1 MTRSLVLDAGL
12 LLALAPA
19 LVSCGEGEPS
29 PEDVSVL
36 VQEQQLRGEEL
47 YSEHCYACHEV
58 EGAIGV
64 ELSARVLASY
74 DFSGPLYDYIDLAMP
89 YNEPGSLAPAQYW
102 DIVAYLLADREL
114 ARIEAPLSA
123 GSGDRL
129 RLAADGGG

>member
-1 MTRSLVLDAGL
+1 MAHSLVLDACL

-36 VQEQQLRGEEL
+36 IQEQRLRGEGL
-47 YSEHCYACHEV
+47 YREHCYSCHEV

-74 DFSGPLYDYIDLAMP
+74 DFAGPLYDYIDLAMP
-89 YNEPGSLAPAQYW
+89 YNQPGSLAPTQYW
-102 DIVAYLLADREL
+102 DIMAYLLIDREL
-114 ARIEAPLSA
+114 ARLEAPLSA
-123 GSGDRL
+123 RSGDRL
-129 RLAADGGG
+129 RLADGGS